1 MNLEQKITKMIVNES
16 AYLITNVNDFMDGK
30 RVKLIKKELIMQGLL
45 T

>member
-1 MNLEQKITKMIVNES
+1 MIVNES
-16 AYLITNVNDFMDGK
+16 AYLITNVNDFMDVK